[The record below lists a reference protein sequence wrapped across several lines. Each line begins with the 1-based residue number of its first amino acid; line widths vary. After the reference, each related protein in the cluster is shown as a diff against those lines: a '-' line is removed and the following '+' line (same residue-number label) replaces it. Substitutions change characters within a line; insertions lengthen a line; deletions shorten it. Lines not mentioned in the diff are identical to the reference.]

1 MPQQRAR
8 LNTDQAKHQLGL
20 NIGSPIL
27 AEIAGAKGGPA
38 SPEEQRIEQV
48 AIDLI
53 QPNPFQPRRDFDNN
67 GLQELAEVMKSMGFF
82 GALLGRRQQRHIQLA
97 YGERRVRAA
106 RIAGIQEIPV
116 ELRPLSDEDM
126 FNVAVV
132 ENEQRR
138 DLTQLEVGEAF
149 LRAKEQFGLSER
161 DIAER
166 LGKSKGYV
174 RNRIETAQLPDDLKE
189 RLRKTPEDQFSASH
203 ARELAR
209 IEDEPTR
216 RNLTERVIIDNL
228 NYQQTKMAVEHALQ
242 LHGQLGGLPFPG
254 KSAIEEL
261 DEELEEVIQPLD
273 TFLGQQRELPRGVE
287 RLRVQAERLIDIAEQ
302 LATDTRIDRQ
312 ELRGIL
318 DKVYTRIYE
327 LVSDLS

>member
-38 SPEEQRIEQV
+38 TQEERRIEQV

-53 QPNPFQPRRDFDNN
+53 QANPFQPRRDFDDD
-67 GLQELAEVMKSMGFF
+67 GLRELADVMKSMGFF
-82 GALLGRRQQRHIQLA
+82 GALLGRRQHRHIELA

-106 RIAGIQEIPV
+106 RLAGIQEIPV
-116 ELRPLSDEDM
+116 ELRQLSDEDM

-174 RNRIETAQLPDDLKE
+174 RNRIETAQLHDDLKAV
-189 RLRKTPEDQFSASH
+189 LRKTREEQFSASH
-203 ARELAR
+203 ARELDH
-209 IEDEPTR
+209 IEDEHLR
-216 RNLTERVIIDNL
+216 RTLTERVLQDGL
-228 NYQQTKMAVEHALQ
+228 NYQQTKLAVEQALG
-242 LHGQLGGLPFPG
+242 LHEQLGGASIPSKL
-254 KSAIEEL
+254 SIEEQHEL
-261 DEELEEVIQPLD
+261 LEELVQPLD
-273 TFLGQQRELPRGVE
+273 KFLQQRESPRGVD
-287 RLRVQAERLIDIAEQ
+287 RLRVQAERLLQTAKQ
-302 LATDTRIDRQ
+302 LASDERIDRQ
-312 ELRGIL
+312 ELRVVL
-318 DKVYTRIYE
+318 DQVYIKIYE
-327 LVSDLS
+327 LSSELS

>member
-27 AEIAGAKGGPA
+27 AEIAGAKGGQTA
-38 SPEEQRIEQV
+38 QEQRIEQV
-48 AIDLI
+48 PIDLI
-53 QPNPFQPRRDFDNN
+53 RPNPFQPRRDFDDD
-67 GLQELAEVMKSMGFF
+67 GLQELADVMKSMGFF
-82 GALLGRRQQRHIQLA
+82 GALLGRRQQRHIELA

-106 RIAGIQEIPV
+106 RMAGIQEIPI
-116 ELRPLSDEDM
+116 ELRQLSDMEM

-189 RLRKTPEDQFSASH
+189 RLRKTPEEQFSASH

-209 IEDEPTR
+209 IEDESTR
-216 RNLTERVIIDNL
+216 RILTERVINDNR
-228 NYQQTKMAVEHALQ
+228 NYQQTKLAVEQ
-242 LHGQLGGLPFPG
+242 TLGLREQPGGVSSPG
-254 KSAIEEL
+254 KLSVEEQ
-261 DEELEEVIQPLD
+261 DELLEKLVQPLD
-273 TFLGQQRELPRGVE
+273 KFLQQRESPRGID
-287 RLRVQAERLIDIAEQ
+287 RLRVQADRLLQTAKQ
-302 LATDTRIDRQ
+302 LASDERIDRQ
-312 ELRGIL
+312 ELRVVL
-318 DKVYTRIYE
+318 DQIYVSIYE
-327 LVSDLS
+327 LSSELS